1 MARKLKNWLE
11 TYLKYADHTEAPRR
25 LHFWAGVSAIAGALR
40 RKVYIDQYYFR
51 WFPSF
56 YIIFVAKPGIVS
68 KTTTMDIAMDLLR
81 EVPGIQFGPDA
92 ITWQSIVT
100 EFAAAAEMYEK
111 DGTFHTMSAITFAS
125 GELGNLLDP
134 QDKAMINLLITLW
147 DGKKTFEKKTKTS
160 GNDKIENPWINLI
173 AATTPHWIADNMP
186 ANTVGGGFTSRCIF
200 VYAEAKERFIPYPKL
215 EINGSEEAL
224 RLDLIDDLNDIAIN
238 LCGEFEMT
246 REAVEWGMA
255 WYEKNWS
262 ERSEA
267 LDDDRLDGYVAR
279 KQTHLH
285 KLAMVLSA
293 ARGNSL
299 IITKEDLMLAEVM
312 LNETEE
318 DLSKVFSR
326 IGRTPESLQI
336 EHFLT
341 MVKKRKAIPYDE
353 AYRIVHS
360 AYSDFRNFEGA
371 ISGAIRAGYLNL
383 EVHEGKLSLVWK
395 LQGEDKSYH
404 L

>member
-11 TYLKYADHTEAPRR
+11 AYMQYADHTEAPRR
-25 LHFWAGVSAIAGALR
+25 MHFWAGVSAIAGALR
-40 RKVYIDQYYFR
+40 RKAYIDQYYFR

-56 YIIFVAKPGIVS
+56 YIVFVAKPGVVS
-68 KTTTMDIAMDLLR
+68 KTTTIDIAMDLLR
-81 EVPGIQFGPDA
+81 EVPGIRFGPDA
-92 ITWQSIVT
+92 ITWQSMIT
-100 EFAAAAEMYEK
+100 EFAAAAEMYEVN
-111 DGTFHTMSAITFAS
+111 GNFHTMSAITFAS

-134 QDKAMINLLITLW
+134 QDKAMINALITLW

-160 GNDKIENPWINLI
+160 GNDKVENPWINMI

-200 VYAEAKERFIPYPKL
+200 VYAEQKERYIPYPKL
-215 EINGSEEAL
+215 EVNGSEEQL

-238 LCGEFEMT
+238 LSGEFQMT
-246 REAVEWGMA
+246 REAVEWGMV
-255 WYEKNWS
+255 WYEKNWTV
-262 ERSEA
+262 RSEA
-267 LDDDRLDGYVAR
+267 LEDERLDGYVAR

-293 ARGNSL
+293 ARSNDL
-299 IITKEDLMLAEVM
+299 IITEADLQLAEVM

-318 DLSKVFSR
+318 DLAKVFSR
-326 IGRTPESLQI
+326 IGRTPESLQM
-336 EHFLT
+336 EQFLG
-341 MVKKRKAIPYDE
+341 VIKKRQVIPYDE
-353 AYRIVHS
+353 AYRYIHS

-371 ISGAIRAGYLNL
+371 LSGAIRAGYIELL
-383 EVHEGKLSLVWK
+383 VDKGVLSLKWK
-395 LQGEDKSYH
+395 LQGEDRSYH